1 MLYTLLMSRFGNVR
15 VMLVMLLAAT
25 GAGCA
30 TVAIRDAVPEGL
42 VVEAQPTGLE
52 DVRIWGDAK
61 FLNLDRMLAAE
72 MPALK
77 RRLARQAKAGNTVSH
92 IIAISGGA
100 DDGAFSA
107 GLMVGWGESGT
118 RPQFDLVTGIS
129 AGALVAP
136 FVFLGADYDVAMS
149 EIFTVYG
156 AGDIYTADVLNGLL
170 GGDALADSA
179 PLAALIAKYVDR
191 KMLDRVAAERAEGRL
206 LFIGTTNIDAQRPVY
221 WDMGRLAQSKHP
233 SAVETFRKV
242 LLASASVPGIFP
254 PVRFPVTANGKSF
267 EELHVD
273 GGPTREVFFA
283 PSDFSFKSVD
293 KAIGRPIQRR
303 LYIIRN
309 GKLGPEFMVT
319 KETTL
324 GIAQRSLETLTKNQG
339 IGDLMRMYTRAKD
352 DKIDY
357 NLIAIPDDFKAE
369 HKGAFSQEY
378 MRKLYATAF
387 KIGSHPITWMKTPPG
402 VLAMQ

>member
-1 MLYTLLMSRFGNVR
+1 MR
-15 VMLVMLLAAT
+15 VVWKSLALSLASLLAA
-25 GAGCA
+25 CA
-30 TVAIRDAVPEGL
+30 TVPIRDAVPEQL
-42 VVEAQPTGLE
+42 VVEASLPGMQ

-61 FLNLDRMLAAE
+61 IPNLDRMLAAE

-77 RRLARQAKAGNTVSH
+77 RRMQERSKIGGGVSNM
-92 IIAISGGA
+92 IAISGGA

-107 GLMVGWGESGT
+107 GLLVGWGESGT
-118 RPQFDLVTGIS
+118 RPEFDLVTGIS

-136 FVFLGADYDVAMS
+136 FVFLGPEYDGALS
-149 EIFTVYG
+149 EIFTQYG
-156 AGDIYTADVLNGLL
+156 ASDIYTADVMAGLF

-191 KMLDRVAAERAEGRL
+191 NLLNRVAEERGKGRL

-242 LLASASVPGIFP
+242 LLASASVPGVFP
-254 PVRFPVTANGKSF
+254 PVRFPVTANGRSF

-293 KAIGRPIQRR
+293 KAFGRPIPRR

-319 KETTL
+319 KETTF
-324 GIAQRSLETLTKNQG
+324 GIAQRSLATLTKNQG
-339 IGDLMRMYTRAKD
+339 IGDLVRMYARAKD

-357 NLIAIPDDFKAE
+357 NLVAIPDEFKAARP
-369 HKGAFSQEY
+369 KPFDQGY
-378 MRKLYATAF
+378 MRSLYGA
-387 KIGSHPITWMKTPPG
+387 GLELGRRPITWMKAPPG
-402 VLAMQ
+402 VLAAQ

>member
-1 MLYTLLMSRFGNVR
+1 MRGVWNYVA
-15 VMLVMLLAAT
+15 LAAACLLT
-25 GAGCA
+25 ACA
-30 TVAIRDAVPEGL
+30 TVPLRDAVPESL
-42 VVEAQPTGLE
+42 VVEATLPGLQ

-61 FLNLDRMLAAE
+61 IPNLDRMLAAE

-77 RRLARQAKAGNTVSH
+77 RRMLARSKSPGSVSNM
-92 IIAISGGA
+92 IAISGGA

-107 GLMVGWGESGT
+107 GLLVGWGESGA
-118 RPQFDLVTGIS
+118 RPEFDLVTGIS

-136 FVFLGADYDVAMS
+136 FVFLGRDYDGALS
-149 EIFTVYG
+149 EIFTAYG
-156 AGDIYTADVLNGLL
+156 ASDIYTADVLAGLF

-191 KMLDRVAAERAEGRL
+191 RLLDRVAAERASGRL

-242 LLASASVPGIFP
+242 LLASASVPGVFP
-254 PVRFPVTANGKSF
+254 PVRFPVTANGRNF

-283 PSDFSFKSVD
+283 PSDFSFKAVD
-293 KAIGRPIQRR
+293 KAFGRPIPRR

-339 IGDLMRMYTRAKD
+339 IGDLIRMYTRAQD

-357 NLIAIPDDFKAE
+357 NLVAIPDDFKAPRP
-369 HKGAFSQEY
+369 KPFDQGY
-378 MRKLYATAF
+378 MRTLYTA
-387 KIGSHPITWMKTPPG
+387 GLELGRRPITWMKAPPG
-402 VLAMQ
+402 VLAAQ

>member
-1 MLYTLLMSRFGNVR
+1 MRVVWKSLALSLASLLS
-15 VMLVMLLAAT
+15 A
-25 GAGCA
+25 CA
-30 TVAIRDAVPEGL
+30 TVPIRDAVPEQL
-42 VVEAQPTGLE
+42 VVEASLPGMQ

-61 FLNLDRMLAAE
+61 IPNLDRMLAAE

-77 RRLARQAKAGNTVSH
+77 RRMQERSKIGGGVSNM
-92 IIAISGGA
+92 IAISGGA

-107 GLMVGWGESGT
+107 GLLVGWGESGT
-118 RPQFDLVTGIS
+118 RPEFDLVTGIS

-136 FVFLGADYDVAMS
+136 FVFLGPEYDGALS
-149 EIFTVYG
+149 EIFTQYG
-156 AGDIYTADVLNGLL
+156 ASDIYTADVMAGLF

-179 PLAALIAKYVDR
+179 PLATLIAKYVDR
-191 KMLDRVAAERAEGRL
+191 NLLNRVAEERGKGRL

-242 LLASASVPGIFP
+242 LLASASVPGVFP
-254 PVRFPVTANGKSF
+254 PVRFPVTANGRSF

-293 KAIGRPIQRR
+293 KAFGRAIPRR

-319 KETTL
+319 KETTF
-324 GIAQRSLETLTKNQG
+324 GIAQRSLATLTKNQG
-339 IGDLMRMYTRAKD
+339 IGDLVRMYARAKD

-357 NLIAIPDDFKAE
+357 NLVAIPDEFKAARP
-369 HKGAFSQEY
+369 KPFDQGY
-378 MRKLYATAF
+378 MRSLYGA
-387 KIGSHPITWMKTPPG
+387 GLELGRRPITWMKAPPG
-402 VLAMQ
+402 VLAAQ

>member
-1 MLYTLLMSRFGNVR
+1 MRHVWTFLAIALVGLLP
-15 VMLVMLLAAT
+15 A
-25 GAGCA
+25 CA
-30 TVAIRDAVPEGL
+30 TVPIRDAVPETL
-42 VVEAQPTGLE
+42 VVDATLPGMTN
-52 DVRIWGDAK
+52 VRIWGDAK
-61 FLNLDRMLAAE
+61 IPDLDRMLAAE

-77 RRLARQAKAGNTVSH
+77 RRMAERARTGQGVSNM
-92 IIAISGGA
+92 IAISGGA

-107 GLMVGWGESGT
+107 GLMVGWGETGA
-118 RPQFDLVTGIS
+118 RPEFDLVTGIS

-136 FVFLGADYDVAMS
+136 FVFLGSDYDGAMS
-149 EIFTVYG
+149 EIFTRYG
-156 AGDIYTADVLNGLL
+156 ANDIYTADVMAGLF

-191 KMLDRVAAERAEGRL
+191 KMLDRVAAERAKGRL

-233 SAVETFRKV
+233 TAVETFRKV
-242 LLASASVPGIFP
+242 LLASASVPGVFP
-254 PVRFPVTANGKSF
+254 PVRFPVTANGQSF

-283 PSDFSFKSVD
+283 PSDFSFKVID
-293 KAIGRPIQRR
+293 KAFGKPIPRR

-339 IGDLMRMYTRAKD
+339 IGDLIRMYTRAKD

-357 NLIAIPDDFKAE
+357 NLVAIPDDFKAPRP
-369 HKGAFSQEY
+369 KPFDQGY
-378 MRKLYATAF
+378 MQKLYSA
-387 KIGSHPITWMKTPPG
+387 GLDVGRHPITWMKAPPG
-402 VLAMQ
+402 VLAAQ

>member
-1 MLYTLLMSRFGNVR
+1 MIGARQVLAL
-15 VMLVMLLAAT
+15 LLAA
-25 GAGCA
+25 ALPACA
-30 TVAIRDAVPEGL
+30 TVPIRDAVPEPL
-42 VVEAQPTGLE
+42 VVEAQPVGLE
-52 DVRIWGDAK
+52 GVRIWGDAK
-61 FLNLDRMLAAE
+61 IPDLDRLIVAE
-72 MPALK
+72 MPAMK
-77 RRLARQAKAGNTVSH
+77 RRMAAQSKTGVSN

-107 GLMVGWGESGT
+107 GLMVGWGESGA
-118 RPQFDLVTGIS
+118 RPEFDLVTGIS

-136 FVFLGADYDVAMS
+136 FVFLGAEYDVALA
-149 EIFTVYG
+149 EIFTRYG
-156 AGDIYTADVLNGLL
+156 ASDIYTADVMAGLF
-170 GGDALADSA
+170 GGDALADTA

-191 KMLDRVAAERAEGRL
+191 RMLDRVAQERDKGRL

-242 LLASASVPGIFP
+242 LLASASVPGVFP
-254 PVRFPVTANGKSF
+254 PVRFPVTANGKKF

-283 PSDFSFKSVD
+283 PSDFSFKTID
-293 KAIGRPIQRR
+293 KAMGRPIPRR

-339 IGDLMRMYTRAKD
+339 IGDLIRMYTRAKD

-357 NLIAIPDDFKAE
+357 NLIAIPDDFKAPRA
-369 HKGAFSQEY
+369 KPFDQTY
-378 MRKLYATAF
+378 MQQLYSTGRE
-387 KIGSHPITWMKTPPG
+387 IGSRPITWMKAPPG
-402 VLAMQ
+402 VLATP